1 MQDALTTF
9 FSQFEPVPWLCYLF
23 PVLAL
28 GILIRCAVSLL
39 TFRPEPEVWA
49 WLTTPDGA
57 HIPVT
62 HWESLIG
69 RGAGCDVQLGYPTV
83 SRTHAVLTRYD
94 DGSWTISDAHSKS
107 GVFVNGKQTALSA
120 LRFGDVITMGGV
132 NFTLIPLT
140 KEQERIQAGTRTR
153 AGHAVHQVPTLLLL
167 TLFQLLTAIQLILGG
182 CDPALELT
190 AFGGLIGLE
199 WALYLALRAFRRT
212 GFEAETLAFFLC
224 TMGLAVVSSSAPE
237 SLIKELLAIV
247 AGVCVFLVVC
257 WSLRDLERAKT
268 VRYLAAVAGIGLLAF
283 NLLFGVEKFGA
294 RNWIQLG
301 GVSFQPS
308 EFVKVCFIYVGAST
322 LSRLMAKRNIVL
334 FIAYSAV
341 ICACLALMKDFGT
354 AIIFFV
360 AFLVIAF
367 LRSGNFAT
375 IALAI
380 AATGF
385 AGVLVLRFL
394 PYARN
399 RFEAWGHVWDYALT
413 TGYSQTRS
421 MMCIASGGLFGL
433 GPGKGWLKYV
443 AASDTDLVFAFV
455 SEEWGLIMAVL
466 MVACIVILACFVVR
480 SAPAGRSCFYT
491 IGACAAVT
499 VMVTQT
505 ILNVFGMADFLP
517 LTGVTFPFVSNGGSS
532 MVCVWGLLAFIKAA
546 DTRQNASV
554 AIRVPHGVT
563 PLPEEPPMR
572 EEPGERVFDIPEDAI
587 SVRPAQPK
595 AVPAKPT
602 ASISSAPKPQTAVHS
617 AAPVSGDWWKA
628 LSENC
633 KGQIPPMYR
642 AFLDLCGGVLEGD
655 QLTVF
660 APDEITLNR
669 LDNDRVRG
677 VLSAEAEKVSG
688 QPVRL
693 LLREGEPPKPSPEE
707 NLKQLLQFGSQFD
720 NIEIK

>member
-153 AGHAVHQVPTLLLL
+153 AGHAVHQMPTLLLL

-257 WSLRDLERAKT
+257 WSLRNLERAKT

-563 PLPEEPPMR
+563 PLPEEPDAQEAA
-572 EEPGERVFDIPEDAI
+572 EEPAAENPDA
-587 SVRPAQPK
+587 VWQRPAEK
-595 AVPAKPT
+595 
-602 ASISSAPKPQTAVHS
+602 
-617 AAPVSGDWWKA
+617 
-628 LSENC
+628 
-633 KGQIPPMYR
+633 
-642 AFLDLCGGVLEGD
+642 
-655 QLTVF
+655 
-660 APDEITLNR
+660 
-669 LDNDRVRG
+669 
-677 VLSAEAEKVSG
+677 EAC
-688 QPVRL
+688 R
-693 LLREGEPPKPSPEE
+693 
-707 NLKQLLQFGSQFD
+707 
-720 NIEIK
+720 

>member
-107 GVFVNGKQTALSA
+107 GVFVNGRQTALSA

-190 AFGGLIGLE
+190 AFGGLIALE

-563 PLPEEPPMR
+563 PLPEEPDAQEAA
-572 EEPGERVFDIPEDAI
+572 EEPAAEDPDA
-587 SVRPAQPK
+587 VWQRPAGK
-595 AVPAKPT
+595 
-602 ASISSAPKPQTAVHS
+602 
-617 AAPVSGDWWKA
+617 
-628 LSENC
+628 
-633 KGQIPPMYR
+633 
-642 AFLDLCGGVLEGD
+642 
-655 QLTVF
+655 
-660 APDEITLNR
+660 
-669 LDNDRVRG
+669 
-677 VLSAEAEKVSG
+677 EAC
-688 QPVRL
+688 R
-693 LLREGEPPKPSPEE
+693 
-707 NLKQLLQFGSQFD
+707 
-720 NIEIK
+720 

>member
-9 FSQFEPVPWLCYLF
+9 FSQFEPVLWLCYLF

-107 GVFVNGKQTALSA
+107 GVFVNGRQTALSA

-563 PLPEEPPMR
+563 PLPEEPDAQEAA
-572 EEPGERVFDIPEDAI
+572 EEPAAEDPDAAWQ
-587 SVRPAQPK
+587 RPAGK
-595 AVPAKPT
+595 
-602 ASISSAPKPQTAVHS
+602 
-617 AAPVSGDWWKA
+617 
-628 LSENC
+628 
-633 KGQIPPMYR
+633 
-642 AFLDLCGGVLEGD
+642 
-655 QLTVF
+655 
-660 APDEITLNR
+660 
-669 LDNDRVRG
+669 
-677 VLSAEAEKVSG
+677 EAC
-688 QPVRL
+688 R
-693 LLREGEPPKPSPEE
+693 
-707 NLKQLLQFGSQFD
+707 
-720 NIEIK
+720 

>member
-107 GVFVNGKQTALSA
+107 GVFVNGRQTALSA

-413 TGYSQTRS
+413 TGSSQTRS

-563 PLPEEPPMR
+563 PLPEEPDAQEAA
-572 EEPGERVFDIPEDAI
+572 EEPAAEDPDA
-587 SVRPAQPK
+587 VWQRPAGK
-595 AVPAKPT
+595 
-602 ASISSAPKPQTAVHS
+602 
-617 AAPVSGDWWKA
+617 
-628 LSENC
+628 
-633 KGQIPPMYR
+633 
-642 AFLDLCGGVLEGD
+642 
-655 QLTVF
+655 
-660 APDEITLNR
+660 
-669 LDNDRVRG
+669 
-677 VLSAEAEKVSG
+677 EAC
-688 QPVRL
+688 R
-693 LLREGEPPKPSPEE
+693 
-707 NLKQLLQFGSQFD
+707 
-720 NIEIK
+720 

>member
-62 HWESLIG
+62 HWESLVG

-120 LRFGDVITMGGV
+120 LRFGDVITMGGI

-563 PLPEEPPMR
+563 PLPEEPDAQEAA
-572 EEPGERVFDIPEDAI
+572 EEPAAEDPDA
-587 SVRPAQPK
+587 VWQRPAGK
-595 AVPAKPT
+595 
-602 ASISSAPKPQTAVHS
+602 
-617 AAPVSGDWWKA
+617 
-628 LSENC
+628 
-633 KGQIPPMYR
+633 
-642 AFLDLCGGVLEGD
+642 
-655 QLTVF
+655 
-660 APDEITLNR
+660 
-669 LDNDRVRG
+669 
-677 VLSAEAEKVSG
+677 EAC
-688 QPVRL
+688 R
-693 LLREGEPPKPSPEE
+693 
-707 NLKQLLQFGSQFD
+707 
-720 NIEIK
+720 

>member
-190 AFGGLIGLE
+190 AFGGLIALE

-322 LSRLMAKRNIVL
+322 LSRLMSKRNIVL

-563 PLPEEPPMR
+563 PLPEEPDAQEAA
-572 EEPGERVFDIPEDAI
+572 EEPAAEDPDA
-587 SVRPAQPK
+587 VWQRPAGK
-595 AVPAKPT
+595 H
-602 ASISSAPKPQTAVHS
+602 PQ
-617 AAPVSGDWWKA
+617 
-628 LSENC
+628 LSYV
-633 KGQIPPMYR
+633 Q
-642 AFLDLCGGVLEGD
+642 
-655 QLTVF
+655 
-660 APDEITLNR
+660 
-669 LDNDRVRG
+669 
-677 VLSAEAEKVSG
+677 
-688 QPVRL
+688 
-693 LLREGEPPKPSPEE
+693 
-707 NLKQLLQFGSQFD
+707 
-720 NIEIK
+720 

>member
-107 GVFVNGKQTALSA
+107 GVFVNGRQTALSA

-517 LTGVTFPFVSNGGSS
+517 LMGVTFPFVSNGGSS

-563 PLPEEPPMR
+563 PLPEEPDAQEAA
-572 EEPGERVFDIPEDAI
+572 EEPAAEDPDA
-587 SVRPAQPK
+587 VWQRPAGK
-595 AVPAKPT
+595 
-602 ASISSAPKPQTAVHS
+602 
-617 AAPVSGDWWKA
+617 
-628 LSENC
+628 
-633 KGQIPPMYR
+633 
-642 AFLDLCGGVLEGD
+642 
-655 QLTVF
+655 
-660 APDEITLNR
+660 
-669 LDNDRVRG
+669 
-677 VLSAEAEKVSG
+677 EAC
-688 QPVRL
+688 R
-693 LLREGEPPKPSPEE
+693 
-707 NLKQLLQFGSQFD
+707 
-720 NIEIK
+720 

>member
-341 ICACLALMKDFGT
+341 ICACLVLMKDFGT

-421 MMCIASGGLFGL
+421 MMCIASGGLIGL

-554 AIRVPHGVT
+554 AIRVPHGIT
-563 PLPEEPPMR
+563 PLPEEPDAQEAA
-572 EEPGERVFDIPEDAI
+572 EEPAAEDPDA
-587 SVRPAQPK
+587 VWRRPAGK
-595 AVPAKPT
+595 
-602 ASISSAPKPQTAVHS
+602 
-617 AAPVSGDWWKA
+617 
-628 LSENC
+628 
-633 KGQIPPMYR
+633 
-642 AFLDLCGGVLEGD
+642 
-655 QLTVF
+655 
-660 APDEITLNR
+660 
-669 LDNDRVRG
+669 
-677 VLSAEAEKVSG
+677 EAC
-688 QPVRL
+688 R
-693 LLREGEPPKPSPEE
+693 
-707 NLKQLLQFGSQFD
+707 
-720 NIEIK
+720 

>member
-107 GVFVNGKQTALSA
+107 GVFVNGRQTALSA

-308 EFVKVCFIYVGAST
+308 EFVKVCFIYVGASI

-385 AGVLVLRFL
+385 AGILVLRFL

-563 PLPEEPPMR
+563 PLPEEPDAQEAA
-572 EEPGERVFDIPEDAI
+572 EEPAAEDPDA
-587 SVRPAQPK
+587 VWQRPAGK
-595 AVPAKPT
+595 EA
-602 ASISSAPKPQTAVHS
+602 
-617 AAPVSGDWWKA
+617 
-628 LSENC
+628 
-633 KGQIPPMYR
+633 
-642 AFLDLCGGVLEGD
+642 
-655 QLTVF
+655 
-660 APDEITLNR
+660 
-669 LDNDRVRG
+669 RG
-677 VLSAEAEKVSG
+677 
-688 QPVRL
+688 
-693 LLREGEPPKPSPEE
+693 
-707 NLKQLLQFGSQFD
+707 
-720 NIEIK
+720 

>member
-167 TLFQLLTAIQLILGG
+167 TLFQLLTAVQLILGG

-563 PLPEEPPMR
+563 PLPEEPDAQEAA
-572 EEPGERVFDIPEDAI
+572 EEPAAEDPDA
-587 SVRPAQPK
+587 VWQRPAGK
-595 AVPAKPT
+595 
-602 ASISSAPKPQTAVHS
+602 
-617 AAPVSGDWWKA
+617 
-628 LSENC
+628 
-633 KGQIPPMYR
+633 
-642 AFLDLCGGVLEGD
+642 
-655 QLTVF
+655 
-660 APDEITLNR
+660 
-669 LDNDRVRG
+669 
-677 VLSAEAEKVSG
+677 EAC
-688 QPVRL
+688 R
-693 LLREGEPPKPSPEE
+693 
-707 NLKQLLQFGSQFD
+707 
-720 NIEIK
+720 

>member
-107 GVFVNGKQTALSA
+107 GVFVNGRQTALSA

-257 WSLRDLERAKT
+257 WSLRNLERAKT

-563 PLPEEPPMR
+563 PLPEEPDAQEAA
-572 EEPGERVFDIPEDAI
+572 EEPAAEEPDA
-587 SVRPAQPK
+587 VWQRPAGK
-595 AVPAKPT
+595 
-602 ASISSAPKPQTAVHS
+602 
-617 AAPVSGDWWKA
+617 
-628 LSENC
+628 
-633 KGQIPPMYR
+633 
-642 AFLDLCGGVLEGD
+642 
-655 QLTVF
+655 
-660 APDEITLNR
+660 
-669 LDNDRVRG
+669 
-677 VLSAEAEKVSG
+677 EAC
-688 QPVRL
+688 R
-693 LLREGEPPKPSPEE
+693 
-707 NLKQLLQFGSQFD
+707 
-720 NIEIK
+720 

>member
-120 LRFGDVITMGGV
+120 LRFGDVITMGGI

-190 AFGGLIGLE
+190 AFGGLIALE

-563 PLPEEPPMR
+563 PLPEEPDAQEAA
-572 EEPGERVFDIPEDAI
+572 EEPAAEDPDA
-587 SVRPAQPK
+587 VWQRPAGK
-595 AVPAKPT
+595 
-602 ASISSAPKPQTAVHS
+602 
-617 AAPVSGDWWKA
+617 
-628 LSENC
+628 
-633 KGQIPPMYR
+633 
-642 AFLDLCGGVLEGD
+642 
-655 QLTVF
+655 
-660 APDEITLNR
+660 
-669 LDNDRVRG
+669 
-677 VLSAEAEKVSG
+677 EAC
-688 QPVRL
+688 R
-693 LLREGEPPKPSPEE
+693 
-707 NLKQLLQFGSQFD
+707 
-720 NIEIK
+720 

>member
-153 AGHAVHQVPTLLLL
+153 AGHAVHQMPTLLLL

-563 PLPEEPPMR
+563 PLPEEPDAQEAA
-572 EEPGERVFDIPEDAI
+572 EEPAAEDPDAAWR
-587 SVRPAQPK
+587 RPAGK
-595 AVPAKPT
+595 
-602 ASISSAPKPQTAVHS
+602 
-617 AAPVSGDWWKA
+617 
-628 LSENC
+628 
-633 KGQIPPMYR
+633 
-642 AFLDLCGGVLEGD
+642 
-655 QLTVF
+655 
-660 APDEITLNR
+660 
-669 LDNDRVRG
+669 
-677 VLSAEAEKVSG
+677 EAC
-688 QPVRL
+688 R
-693 LLREGEPPKPSPEE
+693 
-707 NLKQLLQFGSQFD
+707 
-720 NIEIK
+720 

>member
-62 HWESLIG
+62 HWESLVG

-167 TLFQLLTAIQLILGG
+167 TLFQLLTAVQLILGG
-182 CDPALELT
+182 CGPALELT
-190 AFGGLIGLE
+190 AFGGLIALE

-237 SLIKELLAIV
+237 SLVKELLAIV

-563 PLPEEPPMR
+563 PLPEEPDAQEAA
-572 EEPGERVFDIPEDAI
+572 EEPAAEDPDA
-587 SVRPAQPK
+587 VWQRPAGK
-595 AVPAKPT
+595 
-602 ASISSAPKPQTAVHS
+602 
-617 AAPVSGDWWKA
+617 
-628 LSENC
+628 
-633 KGQIPPMYR
+633 
-642 AFLDLCGGVLEGD
+642 
-655 QLTVF
+655 
-660 APDEITLNR
+660 
-669 LDNDRVRG
+669 
-677 VLSAEAEKVSG
+677 EAC
-688 QPVRL
+688 R
-693 LLREGEPPKPSPEE
+693 
-707 NLKQLLQFGSQFD
+707 
-720 NIEIK
+720 

>member
-39 TFRPEPEVWA
+39 TFQPEPEVWA

-107 GVFVNGKQTALSA
+107 GVFVNGRQTALSA

-399 RFEAWGHVWDYALT
+399 RFEAWGHVWGYALT

-563 PLPEEPPMR
+563 PLPEEPDAQEAA
-572 EEPGERVFDIPEDAI
+572 EEPAAEDPDA
-587 SVRPAQPK
+587 VWQRPAGK
-595 AVPAKPT
+595 
-602 ASISSAPKPQTAVHS
+602 
-617 AAPVSGDWWKA
+617 
-628 LSENC
+628 
-633 KGQIPPMYR
+633 
-642 AFLDLCGGVLEGD
+642 
-655 QLTVF
+655 
-660 APDEITLNR
+660 
-669 LDNDRVRG
+669 
-677 VLSAEAEKVSG
+677 EAC
-688 QPVRL
+688 R
-693 LLREGEPPKPSPEE
+693 
-707 NLKQLLQFGSQFD
+707 
-720 NIEIK
+720 

>member
-62 HWESLIG
+62 HWESLVG

-107 GVFVNGKQTALSA
+107 GVFVNGRQTALSA

-190 AFGGLIGLE
+190 AFGGLIALE

-322 LSRLMAKRNIVL
+322 LSRLMSKRNIVL

-563 PLPEEPPMR
+563 PLPEEPDAQEAA
-572 EEPGERVFDIPEDAI
+572 EEPAAEDPDA
-587 SVRPAQPK
+587 VWQRPAGK
-595 AVPAKPT
+595 
-602 ASISSAPKPQTAVHS
+602 
-617 AAPVSGDWWKA
+617 
-628 LSENC
+628 
-633 KGQIPPMYR
+633 
-642 AFLDLCGGVLEGD
+642 
-655 QLTVF
+655 
-660 APDEITLNR
+660 
-669 LDNDRVRG
+669 
-677 VLSAEAEKVSG
+677 EAC
-688 QPVRL
+688 R
-693 LLREGEPPKPSPEE
+693 
-707 NLKQLLQFGSQFD
+707 
-720 NIEIK
+720 

>member
-167 TLFQLLTAIQLILGG
+167 TLFQLLTAVQLILGG
-182 CDPALELT
+182 CEPALELT

-257 WSLRDLERAKT
+257 WSLRDLERAKA

-517 LTGVTFPFVSNGGSS
+517 LTGVTLPFVSNGGSS

-563 PLPEEPPMR
+563 PLPEEPDAQETA
-572 EEPGERVFDIPEDAI
+572 EEPAAEDPDA
-587 SVRPAQPK
+587 VWQRPAGK
-595 AVPAKPT
+595 
-602 ASISSAPKPQTAVHS
+602 
-617 AAPVSGDWWKA
+617 
-628 LSENC
+628 
-633 KGQIPPMYR
+633 
-642 AFLDLCGGVLEGD
+642 
-655 QLTVF
+655 
-660 APDEITLNR
+660 
-669 LDNDRVRG
+669 
-677 VLSAEAEKVSG
+677 EAC
-688 QPVRL
+688 R
-693 LLREGEPPKPSPEE
+693 
-707 NLKQLLQFGSQFD
+707 
-720 NIEIK
+720 

>member
-167 TLFQLLTAIQLILGG
+167 TLFQLLTAVQLILGG
-182 CDPALELT
+182 CEPALELT

-199 WALYLALRAFRRT
+199 RALYLALRAFRRT

-532 MVCVWGLLAFIKAA
+532 RVCVWGLLAFIKAA

-563 PLPEEPPMR
+563 PLPEEPDAQEAA
-572 EEPGERVFDIPEDAI
+572 EEPAAENPDA
-587 SVRPAQPK
+587 VWQRPAEK
-595 AVPAKPT
+595 
-602 ASISSAPKPQTAVHS
+602 
-617 AAPVSGDWWKA
+617 
-628 LSENC
+628 
-633 KGQIPPMYR
+633 
-642 AFLDLCGGVLEGD
+642 
-655 QLTVF
+655 
-660 APDEITLNR
+660 
-669 LDNDRVRG
+669 
-677 VLSAEAEKVSG
+677 EAC
-688 QPVRL
+688 R
-693 LLREGEPPKPSPEE
+693 
-707 NLKQLLQFGSQFD
+707 
-720 NIEIK
+720 

>member
-28 GILIRCAVSLL
+28 GILIRFAVSLL

-107 GVFVNGKQTALSA
+107 GVFVNGRQTALSA

-563 PLPEEPPMR
+563 PLPEEPDAQEAA
-572 EEPGERVFDIPEDAI
+572 EEPAAEDPDA
-587 SVRPAQPK
+587 VWQRPAGK
-595 AVPAKPT
+595 
-602 ASISSAPKPQTAVHS
+602 
-617 AAPVSGDWWKA
+617 
-628 LSENC
+628 
-633 KGQIPPMYR
+633 
-642 AFLDLCGGVLEGD
+642 
-655 QLTVF
+655 
-660 APDEITLNR
+660 
-669 LDNDRVRG
+669 
-677 VLSAEAEKVSG
+677 EAC
-688 QPVRL
+688 R
-693 LLREGEPPKPSPEE
+693 
-707 NLKQLLQFGSQFD
+707 
-720 NIEIK
+720 

>member
-167 TLFQLLTAIQLILGG
+167 TLFQLLTAVQLILGG
-182 CDPALELT
+182 CEPALELT

-563 PLPEEPPMR
+563 PLPEEPDAQEAA
-572 EEPGERVFDIPEDAI
+572 EEPAAEDPDA
-587 SVRPAQPK
+587 VWQRPAGK
-595 AVPAKPT
+595 EA
-602 ASISSAPKPQTAVHS
+602 
-617 AAPVSGDWWKA
+617 
-628 LSENC
+628 
-633 KGQIPPMYR
+633 
-642 AFLDLCGGVLEGD
+642 
-655 QLTVF
+655 
-660 APDEITLNR
+660 
-669 LDNDRVRG
+669 RG
-677 VLSAEAEKVSG
+677 
-688 QPVRL
+688 
-693 LLREGEPPKPSPEE
+693 
-707 NLKQLLQFGSQFD
+707 
-720 NIEIK
+720 

>member
-69 RGAGCDVQLGYPTV
+69 RGAGCDVQLGYPSV

-107 GVFVNGKQTALSA
+107 GVFVNGRQTALSA

-563 PLPEEPPMR
+563 PLPEEPDAQEAA
-572 EEPGERVFDIPEDAI
+572 EEPAAEDPDAAWR
-587 SVRPAQPK
+587 RPAEK
-595 AVPAKPT
+595 
-602 ASISSAPKPQTAVHS
+602 
-617 AAPVSGDWWKA
+617 
-628 LSENC
+628 
-633 KGQIPPMYR
+633 
-642 AFLDLCGGVLEGD
+642 
-655 QLTVF
+655 
-660 APDEITLNR
+660 
-669 LDNDRVRG
+669 
-677 VLSAEAEKVSG
+677 EAC
-688 QPVRL
+688 R
-693 LLREGEPPKPSPEE
+693 
-707 NLKQLLQFGSQFD
+707 
-720 NIEIK
+720 

>member
-1 MQDALTTF
+1 
-9 FSQFEPVPWLCYLF
+9 
-23 PVLAL
+23 
-28 GILIRCAVSLL
+28 
-39 TFRPEPEVWA
+39 
-49 WLTTPDGA
+49 
-57 HIPVT
+57 
-62 HWESLIG
+62 
-69 RGAGCDVQLGYPTV
+69 
-83 SRTHAVLTRYD
+83 
-94 DGSWTISDAHSKS
+94 
-107 GVFVNGKQTALSA
+107 
-120 LRFGDVITMGGV
+120 MGGI

-167 TLFQLLTAIQLILGG
+167 TLFQLLTALQLILGG

-199 WALYLALRAFRRT
+199 WALYLGLRVFRRT

-257 WSLRDLERAKT
+257 WSLRDLERAKA

-517 LTGVTFPFVSNGGSS
+517 LTVVTFPFVSNGGSS

-563 PLPEEPPMR
+563 PLPEEPDAQEAA
-572 EEPGERVFDIPEDAI
+572 EEPAAEDPDA
-587 SVRPAQPK
+587 VWQRPAGK
-595 AVPAKPT
+595 
-602 ASISSAPKPQTAVHS
+602 
-617 AAPVSGDWWKA
+617 
-628 LSENC
+628 
-633 KGQIPPMYR
+633 
-642 AFLDLCGGVLEGD
+642 
-655 QLTVF
+655 
-660 APDEITLNR
+660 
-669 LDNDRVRG
+669 
-677 VLSAEAEKVSG
+677 EAC
-688 QPVRL
+688 R
-693 LLREGEPPKPSPEE
+693 
-707 NLKQLLQFGSQFD
+707 
-720 NIEIK
+720 

>member
-107 GVFVNGKQTALSA
+107 GVFVNGRQTALSA

-247 AGVCVFLVVC
+247 AGVCLFLVVC

-563 PLPEEPPMR
+563 PLPEEPDAQEAA
-572 EEPGERVFDIPEDAI
+572 EEPAAEDPDA
-587 SVRPAQPK
+587 VWQRPAGK
-595 AVPAKPT
+595 EA
-602 ASISSAPKPQTAVHS
+602 
-617 AAPVSGDWWKA
+617 
-628 LSENC
+628 
-633 KGQIPPMYR
+633 
-642 AFLDLCGGVLEGD
+642 
-655 QLTVF
+655 
-660 APDEITLNR
+660 
-669 LDNDRVRG
+669 RG
-677 VLSAEAEKVSG
+677 
-688 QPVRL
+688 
-693 LLREGEPPKPSPEE
+693 
-707 NLKQLLQFGSQFD
+707 
-720 NIEIK
+720 

>member
-153 AGHAVHQVPTLLLL
+153 AGHAVHQMPTLLLL

-466 MVACIVILACFVVR
+466 MVACIVVLACFVVR

-563 PLPEEPPMR
+563 PLPEEPDAQEAA
-572 EEPGERVFDIPEDAI
+572 EEPAAEDPDA
-587 SVRPAQPK
+587 VWQRPAGK
-595 AVPAKPT
+595 
-602 ASISSAPKPQTAVHS
+602 
-617 AAPVSGDWWKA
+617 
-628 LSENC
+628 
-633 KGQIPPMYR
+633 
-642 AFLDLCGGVLEGD
+642 
-655 QLTVF
+655 
-660 APDEITLNR
+660 
-669 LDNDRVRG
+669 
-677 VLSAEAEKVSG
+677 EAC
-688 QPVRL
+688 R
-693 LLREGEPPKPSPEE
+693 
-707 NLKQLLQFGSQFD
+707 
-720 NIEIK
+720 

>member
-182 CDPALELT
+182 CEPALELT

-413 TGYSQTRS
+413 TGYSHTRS
-421 MMCIASGGLFGL
+421 MMCISSGGLFGL

-505 ILNVFGMADFLP
+505 ILNVFGMADFIP
-517 LTGVTFPFVSNGGSS
+517 LTGVTYPCVSNGGSS

-563 PLPEEPPMR
+563 PLPEEPDAQEAA
-572 EEPGERVFDIPEDAI
+572 EEPAAEDPDA
-587 SVRPAQPK
+587 VWQRPAGK
-595 AVPAKPT
+595 E
-602 ASISSAPKPQTAVHS
+602 S
-617 AAPVSGDWWKA
+617 
-628 LSENC
+628 C
-633 KGQIPPMYR
+633 R
-642 AFLDLCGGVLEGD
+642 
-655 QLTVF
+655 
-660 APDEITLNR
+660 
-669 LDNDRVRG
+669 
-677 VLSAEAEKVSG
+677 
-688 QPVRL
+688 
-693 LLREGEPPKPSPEE
+693 
-707 NLKQLLQFGSQFD
+707 
-720 NIEIK
+720 

>member
-107 GVFVNGKQTALSA
+107 GVFVNGRQTALSA

-517 LTGVTFPFVSNGGSS
+517 LTGVTLPFVSNGGSS

-554 AIRVPHGVT
+554 AIRVPHGIT
-563 PLPEEPPMR
+563 PLPEEPDAQEAA
-572 EEPGERVFDIPEDAI
+572 EEPAAEDPDA
-587 SVRPAQPK
+587 VWRRPAGK
-595 AVPAKPT
+595 
-602 ASISSAPKPQTAVHS
+602 
-617 AAPVSGDWWKA
+617 
-628 LSENC
+628 
-633 KGQIPPMYR
+633 
-642 AFLDLCGGVLEGD
+642 
-655 QLTVF
+655 
-660 APDEITLNR
+660 
-669 LDNDRVRG
+669 
-677 VLSAEAEKVSG
+677 EAC
-688 QPVRL
+688 R
-693 LLREGEPPKPSPEE
+693 
-707 NLKQLLQFGSQFD
+707 
-720 NIEIK
+720 

>member
-107 GVFVNGKQTALSA
+107 GVFVNGRQTALSA

-182 CDPALELT
+182 CNPALELT

-480 SAPAGRSCFYT
+480 STPAGRSCFYT

-563 PLPEEPPMR
+563 PLPEEPDAQ
-572 EEPGERVFDIPEDAI
+572 EAADEPAAEDPDA
-587 SVRPAQPK
+587 VWQRPAGK
-595 AVPAKPT
+595 
-602 ASISSAPKPQTAVHS
+602 
-617 AAPVSGDWWKA
+617 
-628 LSENC
+628 
-633 KGQIPPMYR
+633 
-642 AFLDLCGGVLEGD
+642 
-655 QLTVF
+655 
-660 APDEITLNR
+660 
-669 LDNDRVRG
+669 
-677 VLSAEAEKVSG
+677 EAC
-688 QPVRL
+688 R
-693 LLREGEPPKPSPEE
+693 
-707 NLKQLLQFGSQFD
+707 
-720 NIEIK
+720 

>member
-466 MVACIVILACFVVR
+466 MVTCIVILACFVVR

-563 PLPEEPPMR
+563 PLPEEPDAQEAA
-572 EEPGERVFDIPEDAI
+572 EEPAAEDPDA
-587 SVRPAQPK
+587 VWQRPAGK
-595 AVPAKPT
+595 
-602 ASISSAPKPQTAVHS
+602 
-617 AAPVSGDWWKA
+617 
-628 LSENC
+628 
-633 KGQIPPMYR
+633 
-642 AFLDLCGGVLEGD
+642 
-655 QLTVF
+655 
-660 APDEITLNR
+660 
-669 LDNDRVRG
+669 
-677 VLSAEAEKVSG
+677 EAC
-688 QPVRL
+688 R
-693 LLREGEPPKPSPEE
+693 
-707 NLKQLLQFGSQFD
+707 
-720 NIEIK
+720 